1 MFDCLFE
8 GHRHPAVHLLLAAA
22 AVLCLV
28 VWMRTRRRRWVAV
41 AAIPVALAGLYY
53 LLDIAVETDSE
64 QIERKVDAMAAGFKA
79 PANLD
84 AVFDNVSDHFHSSY
98 ADDKPALRAL
108 ARQYIQTSGIT
119 EVKIIEFHS
128 GEISREKNTAAA
140 VFRAKVIGSSP
151 NGVEAVTVHCDAT
164 FDYDAAHGW
173 RMRGL
178 GVQGEGPIQNFVQ
191 MPP

>member
-1 MFDCLFE
+1 MFDWLFE
-8 GHRHPAVHLLLAAA
+8 GHRHPAVYLLLAAA

-28 VWMRTRRRRWVAV
+28 VSVRTRRVAV
-41 AAIPVALAGLYY
+41 AAVPAALAGLYY

-64 QIERKVDAMAAGFKA
+64 QIDAQGGCDGRRLQGAGQPRRRFRQRLR
-79 PANLD
+79 PFPQLLRRRQ
-84 AVFDNVSDHFHSSY
+84 AVL
-98 ADDKPALRAL
+98 PRP
-108 ARQYIQTSGIT
+108 ARQNIQTSGIT

-140 VFRAKVIGSSP
+140 VFRAKVVGSLP

-164 FDYDAAHGW
+164 FDYDPAHGW